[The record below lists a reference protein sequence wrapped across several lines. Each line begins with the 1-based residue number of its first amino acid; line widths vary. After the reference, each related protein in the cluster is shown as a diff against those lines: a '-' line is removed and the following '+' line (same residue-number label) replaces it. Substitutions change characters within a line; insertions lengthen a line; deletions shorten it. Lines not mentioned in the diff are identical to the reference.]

1 MKQKKLAVLIIL
13 IGFLLLLYPFFSNYI
28 FEKSAASTVRSYQNK
43 TNQIEQKARDDL
55 LYNARTYNQNLWKLR
70 AELTDP
76 FQKKQDQRQKTS
88 YQKILNID
96 GTGIIGYIKIPC
108 IFVELPIYHGTS
120 EEVLR
125 QGAGHL
131 SASSFPIGGKNTH
144 SIITGHTGLGSAR
157 LFTDLIQMKKGD
169 KFFLQVL
176 DQNLAYKVEQIKIVK
191 PENTKDLQII
201 YGKDYVTL
209 VTCTPYGVN
218 DHRLLVRGIRTTY
231 EKKQEEQVIKN
242 RGSKWLGVYKK
253 AVMAGILVT
262 IMIIFIMKM
271 IGRIKGESI

>member
-1 MKQKKLAVLIIL
+1 MRQKKLAVLIIL
-13 IGFLLLLYPFFSNYI
+13 IGFLLLSYPFFSNYI

-43 TNQIEQKARDDL
+43 INHIEQKNRENLLCDARK
-55 LYNARTYNQNLWKLR
+55 YNQDLWKTR

-76 FQKKQDQRQKTS
+76 FQKKQDQKQKIS

-96 GTGIIGYIKIPC
+96 DSGIIGYIRIPC

-125 QGAGHL
+125 QGVGHL
-131 SASSFPIGGKNTH
+131 NASSFPIGGKNTH
-144 SIITGHTGLGSAR
+144 SVLTGHTGLGSAR

-169 KFFLQVL
+169 KFFIQVL

-218 DHRLLVRGIRTTY
+218 DHRLLVRGIRTTS
-231 EKKQEEQVIKN
+231 EKKQEKRLAQS

-253 AVMAGILVT
+253 AVLAGILVVL
-262 IMIIFIMKM
+262 MITFIMKM
-271 IGRIKGESI
+271 IRRIKGE

>member
-13 IGFLLLLYPFFSNYI
+13 IGLLLLLYPFFSNYM
-28 FEKSAASTVRSYQNK
+28 FEKSAASTIRSYQNK
-43 TNQIEQKARDDL
+43 TDHMKQKARKNLVCDARKYNHDL
-55 LYNARTYNQNLWKLR
+55 LKLR
-70 AELTDP
+70 EGLTDP
-76 FQKKQDQRQKTS
+76 FQKKQDQKQKTS

-125 QGAGHL
+125 QGVGHL
-131 SASSFPIGGKNTH
+131 SASSFPVGGKNTH

-176 DQNLAYKVEQIKIVK
+176 DQNLAYKVDQIKIVK

-218 DHRLLVRGIRTTY
+218 DHRLLVRGIRISY
-231 EKKQEEQVIKN
+231 EKKQEKQLTKS

-253 AVMAGILVT
+253 AVLAGILVM
-262 IMIIFIMKM
+262 IMITFIVKM
-271 IGRIKGESI
+271 IGKIKGESI